1 MCFYFLFLEVRGVG
15 NGTNLSLSLIELD
28 LPFSLLNKPLWNEC
42 LCEKDYHIRL
52 GELELRTCLEA
63 DANSTIKD

>member
-1 MCFYFLFLEVRGVG
+1 MKPIYLFFTYPRP
-15 NGTNLSLSLIELD
+15 LSLIELD